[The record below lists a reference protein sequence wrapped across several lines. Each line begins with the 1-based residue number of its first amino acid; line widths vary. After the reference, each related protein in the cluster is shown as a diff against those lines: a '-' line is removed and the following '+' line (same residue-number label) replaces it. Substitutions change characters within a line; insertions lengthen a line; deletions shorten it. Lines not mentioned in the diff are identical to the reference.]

1 MSEIKYLDKI
11 GLQHLVEEIDKK
23 HFARI
28 VTYKPGFGTI
38 ITPNNNIVAEVK
50 YEQRD
55 TEWKSFSWTNAGWL
69 SGSHIWVDY
78 NGVIHYDW
86 DFQSDHKYLAEDGVT
101 WVTKTWKGFSGI
113 NGSRV
118 WMDYNNNIHYDY
130 SNVHYILGSD
140 NETWEAYTY
149 TGLTVIDRGLWTDYD
164 GIVHYDK
171 GTSHYKLLR
180 DCKTWEEVKWSDVVI
195 TAGEKVW
202 KDASGVLHYDDTNTH
217 AVLSDTGVWRKYTWI
232 GDIAIPNGD
241 HVWKS
246 TNGIYHY
253 DDGSTHYVL
262 DENMTW
268 STFSW
273 PGNVDITANYIWND
287 PNGITHYDYK
297 DNSNNYHFY
306 LEKEEHKY
314 ITNHGD
320 ELQTKLT
327 AGSNIT
333 IENGVISSTGGGSTD
348 NFYTKAEVDE
358 KISTIPKFSTKVVSA
373 LPTSDISTT
382 TIYLLVST
390 SSKTGNLYTE
400 YIYVDSKWEKL
411 GEQDSNFQIDT
422 SIPATPSDTH
432 ALSTKAIDDIRKYGT
447 YAHQFCGTNGAATY
461 IHFCRLKT
469 KTQWNDELCKFE
481 ISGRNIHGNIYFK
494 LTSSGGTAD
503 ASGYRPI
510 IGPTVTYQSDIN
522 TESYLYWNQPDQYT
536 LDLYWKKLQAN
547 EQYSITSI
555 DIGAYARAGLEIT
568 WLDSQVATLPTG
580 NTQASFKSVNDY
592 LPLSG
597 GTMTGTISRYGSG
610 TLFETHERPQSWNT
624 QYCDG
629 YKIDASFDGTGDEN
643 KLSIYSS
650 VGSKAGDP
658 VNWVE
663 RITITGANDIILKN
677 RVTINETRSGSAC
690 VINYQQNGTRWGYM
704 GFSAA
709 NTPSVYLTDGTKK
722 NISLEGHTHSDTF
735 SKKGI
740 VNNTTDWNTLT
751 EPGTYKVQC
760 ASWGDAATY
769 HSPNSYSATQYSYG
783 LLNVFASNVSD
794 EKRIMQIYYPH
805 GGPTAADKQIL
816 FRMHNSNDMAAG
828 WGGWAPIFANTWR
841 GIQNNL
847 TSDSTTDS
855 LSAAQGKILNNKF
868 ASYLPA
874 QRMVNGEQHTAAVG
888 ITPFNVQALKAAGK
902 PLFSDPEFNSGV
914 NGIVAQNNANNGVV
928 TITRDLYS
936 NISGLQSPA
945 NSGGYV
951 LKITTAATGTTT
963 PGIGGFNQQYKPVK
977 NQTIVHIF
985 RALIPNGAVLSA
997 ASNPIGTS
1005 YTMDWIT
1012 RRTGTGKWE
1021 WYAYVIKAGTDCPG
1035 TNTTGF
1041 IYVESTGATRP
1052 FTWYLSYANMIDIS
1066 NANYDG
1072 LRTVYSDYATSA
1084 GTAFNAVFHQNSLST
1099 MPDEKTYI
1107 QMSNQNSNSTG
1118 LPGTGWYHIIN
1129 SVWGG
1134 KDTSWPSQFAFP
1146 TSDSQYKHCYYR
1158 YSNNT
1163 ATYGSGWIR
1172 LANAS
1177 ELNSYLPLTGG
1188 TLTGDLTLNSSGT
1201 ITSGNTKAVT
1211 GGTVYEYCKNAIKQ
1225 VNLNGTSVVSGLPGN
1240 RRVDLNVVP
1249 NTSYQCSRTGS
1260 VGELE
1265 CICETEAL
1273 TANPMT
1279 QHFFIKNNLDAKFCG
1294 NLTVVWDGSNFTL
1307 STDNVHLQAY
1317 ICVEH
1322 YNDYGYI
1329 YGRVYTQGVK
1339 WSVQTLDSVNLF
1351 SSNGSFT
1358 ESLSNVTP
1366 VWANCYSSTTKFH
1379 ICFYVKA
1386 YVGGLTTDT
1395 CTVRIASQYSKVP
1408 LDWSV
1413 VSSRYYLSGTS
1424 RLLEITLSS
1433 TSYQGNYSTLKMGQD
1448 MSITYSTTTGLQAT
1462 FNGFS
1467 YFINGSTFKITINT
1481 DSIVSSGGFSGYI
1494 TIHMQ

>member
-171 GTSHYKLLR
+171 GTSHYKLLS
-180 DCKTWEEVKWSDVVI
+180 DCRTWEEVKWPDVVI

-232 GDIAIPNGD
+232 GDISIPNGD

-358 KISTIPKFSTKVVSA
+358 KLSTIPKFSTKVVSA

-411 GEQDSNFQIDT
+411 GEQGSDFQIDT

-447 YAHQFCGTNGAATY
+447 YAHQFWGTNGAATY

-469 KTQWNDELCKFE
+469 KTQWNDEFCKFE
-481 ISGRNIHGNIYFK
+481 ISGRYTHGNIYFK
-494 LTSSGGTAD
+494 LTGSSGAAD
-503 ASGYRPI
+503 AGGYRPI
-510 IGPTVTYQSDIN
+510 IGPTITYQSDIN

-580 NTQASFKSVNDY
+580 NTQASFKSVNDC

-597 GTMTGTISRYGSG
+597 GTMTGTISKFGSG
-610 TLFETHERPQSWNT
+610 TILEVHEHPQSANAW
-624 QYCDG
+624 YCDG
-629 YKIDASFDGTGDEN
+629 YKIETAFSGSGDEN

-650 VGSKAGDP
+650 VGSKTGDP

-677 RVTINETRSGSAC
+677 RLTVNETRTGAASL
-690 VINYQQNGTRWGYM
+690 IDYQQNGTRWGYM

-709 NTPSVYLTDGTKK
+709 NTPSVYLTDGIKK
-722 NISLEGHTHSDTF
+722 NISLEGHTHSEYAPKTLRWGGINGASGTGNKYIIIGEYTHTPALYKEWAITLRIRGGHSTLHSDTTIRIWATDLDTTIISQNPGIRHLSLPHGNMPHIRLYKVSNTKTQIGLYKGNDWTNCICELLDVTGTTF
-735 SKKGI
+735 TALDTQVSKTVQDAYALDYDCADQTIINNRITINELRSGYASVLHYQYQGSPLGYIGFSEASIPIIYTADGISKKNISTYPTTVTPVNGIQPLDLLSLTNAGKRLGGDPTFIDGHNGI
-740 VNNTTDWNTLT
+740 VVYNNKNNGMVSITRGVYSTFAQPSPNNGSNQILCIKTVGEANPGYGGFLQSVVSRPNQVCVQILKAKVPAGYELKLAANPLGTGSTLEFIT
-751 EPGTYKVQC
+751 PNKGTGKWEWYGALIKC
-760 ASWGDAATY
+760 GNDAAGNTFGFFY
-769 HSPNSYSATQYSYG
+769 IDNTGKPAASSSAPMTWYVAYSEVIDLGEAPSRVLNS
-783 LLNVFASNVSD
+783 
-794 EKRIMQIYYPH
+794 
-805 GGPTAADKQIL
+805 
-816 FRMHNSNDMAAG
+816 
-828 WGGWAPIFANTWR
+828 
-841 GIQNNL
+841 L
-847 TSDSTTDS
+847 TSTSTTDS
-855 LSAAQGKILNNKF
+855 LSAAQGKALNDKF
-868 ASYLPA
+868 A
-874 QRMVNGEQHTAAVG
+874 
-888 ITPFNVQALKAAGK
+888 
-902 PLFSDPEFNSGV
+902 
-914 NGIVAQNNANNGVV
+914 
-928 TITRDLYS
+928 
-936 NISGLQSPA
+936 
-945 NSGGYV
+945 
-951 LKITTAATGTTT
+951 
-963 PGIGGFNQQYKPVK
+963 
-977 NQTIVHIF
+977 
-985 RALIPNGAVLSA
+985 
-997 ASNPIGTS
+997 
-1005 YTMDWIT
+1005 
-1012 RRTGTGKWE
+1012 
-1021 WYAYVIKAGTDCPG
+1021 
-1035 TNTTGF
+1035 
-1041 IYVESTGATRP
+1041 
-1052 FTWYLSYANMIDIS
+1052 
-1066 NANYDG
+1066 
-1072 LRTVYSDYATSA
+1072 
-1084 GTAFNAVFHQNSLST
+1084 
-1099 MPDEKTYI
+1099 
-1107 QMSNQNSNSTG
+1107 
-1118 LPGTGWYHIIN
+1118 
-1129 SVWGG
+1129 
-1134 KDTSWPSQFAFP
+1134 
-1146 TSDSQYKHCYYR
+1146 
-1158 YSNNT
+1158 
-1163 ATYGSGWIR
+1163 
-1172 LANAS
+1172 
-1177 ELNSYLPLTGG
+1177 SYLPLTGG

-1201 ITSGNTKAVT
+1201 IASGNTKAVT
-1211 GGTVYEYCKNAIKQ
+1211 GGTVYNYCKDAVKYIN
-1225 VNLNGTSVVSGLPGN
+1225 VNGESVVTGQPGDK
-1240 RRVDLNVVP
+1240 RVDLNIVP
-1249 NTSYQCSRTGS
+1249 YTVYSCSRTGS

-1265 CICETEAL
+1265 CIASTQADKL
-1273 TANPMT
+1273 TSTTPEVQT
-1279 QHFFIKNNLDAKFCG
+1279 FYVKNNKSASLCG
-1294 NLTVVWDGSNFTL
+1294 TLTVMWNGSQL
-1307 STDNVHLQAY
+1307 SMSSDNPALALY
-1317 ICVEH
+1317 IVAEN
-1322 YNDYGYI
+1322 YDSTGYLYGL
-1329 YGRVYTQGVK
+1329 VYESGVK
-1339 WSVQTLDSVNLF
+1339 WEIQTLDKNALF
-1351 SSNGSFT
+1351 IYSGNFT
-1358 ESLSNVTP
+1358 ESVDDIIP
-1366 VWANCYSSTTKFH
+1366 VYLTSKGELYSR
-1379 ICFYVKA
+1379 
-1386 YVGGLTTDT
+1386 
-1395 CTVRIASQYSKVP
+1395 VRITYTPGAYPIASVIENNGIQGTAYNARRPYFSLPTGLNEAWAKNFF
-1408 LDWSV
+1408 LAHTYQV
-1413 VSSRYYLSGTS
+1413 VFTYNNLKKRIPI
-1424 RLLEITLSS
+1424 EITGIELTQASS
-1433 TSYQGNYSTLKMGQD
+1433 VWQI
-1448 MSITYSTTTGLQAT
+1448 SISIDWQSNEARITD
-1462 FNGFS
+1462 
-1467 YFINGSTFKITINT
+1467 INDTITEYLIKA
-1481 DSIVSSGGFSGYI
+1481 I
-1494 TIHMQ
+1494 

>member
-149 TGLTVIDRGLWTDYD
+149 IGLTVIDRGLWTDYD
-164 GIVHYDK
+164 GIVHYDN
-171 GTSHYKLLR
+171 GSSHYKLLS
-180 DCKTWEEVKWSDVVI
+180 DCKTWEEVKWPDVVI

-202 KDASGVLHYDDTNTH
+202 KDASGVLHYDAPNTH
-217 AVLSDTGVWRKYTWI
+217 AILSDTGVWRKYTWI

-358 KISTIPKFSTKVVSA
+358 KISTIPKFDIKVVSA

-400 YIYVDSKWEKL
+400 YIYVNSKWEQL
-411 GEQDSNFQIDT
+411 GEQTVDLSGYATEAWVESKGYLTSVPSHNQASSTITAMTGYTKPTSTSAIAATDNLNTAIGKLEKALDNKGTSNLIIGTTATTAAAGNHKHDGVYEPKHLRWGGINGASNT
-422 SIPATPSDTH
+422 GNKYILIGEYTHSPAQYKEWAITLRIRGAHNTLHSDTV
-432 ALSTKAIDDIRKYGT
+432 IRIWATDSGT
-447 YAHQFCGTNGAATY
+447 TEIQQNPGISHICLPHGNMPH
-461 IHFCRLKT
+461 IRLYKVSNT
-469 KTQWNDELCKFE
+469 KTQIGLYKNNDWTNCICELLDATGTTFTALDTQLAKGLNDAYAKDYDCGLQTT
-481 ISGRNIHGNIYFK
+481 ISNRLAINE
-494 LTSSGGTAD
+494 LR
-503 ASGYRPI
+503 SGYASVVHYQYQGTSLGY
-510 IGPTVTYQSDIN
+510 IGFVEADKPAVWMSDSN
-522 TESYLYWNQPDQYT
+522 TR
-536 LDLYWKKLQAN
+536 K
-547 EQYSITSI
+547 
-555 DIGAYARAGLEIT
+555 
-568 WLDSQVATLPTG
+568 
-580 NTQASFKSVNDY
+580 
-592 LPLSG
+592 
-597 GTMTGTISRYGSG
+597 
-610 TLFETHERPQSWNT
+610 H
-624 QYCDG
+624 
-629 YKIDASFDGTGDEN
+629 
-643 KLSIYSS
+643 
-650 VGSKAGDP
+650 
-658 VNWVE
+658 
-663 RITITGANDIILKN
+663 
-677 RVTINETRSGSAC
+677 
-690 VINYQQNGTRWGYM
+690 
-704 GFSAA
+704 
-709 NTPSVYLTDGTKK
+709 
-722 NISLEGHTHSDTF
+722 ISLEGHTHS
-735 SKKGI
+735 
-740 VNNTTDWNTLT
+740 
-751 EPGTYKVQC
+751 E
-760 ASWGDAATY
+760 
-769 HSPNSYSATQYSYG
+769 
-783 LLNVFASNVSD
+783 
-794 EKRIMQIYYPH
+794 
-805 GGPTAADKQIL
+805 
-816 FRMHNSNDMAAG
+816 
-828 WGGWAPIFANTWR
+828 
-841 GIQNNL
+841 
-847 TSDSTTDS
+847 
-855 LSAAQGKILNNKF
+855 
-868 ASYLPA
+868 YLPA
-874 QRMVNGEQHTAAVG
+874 QRMVNGEQHTSAVG

-902 PLFSDPEFNSGV
+902 PLFGDPEFNSGV
-914 NGIVAQNNANNGVV
+914 NGIVAYNNANNGVV

-951 LKITTAATGTTT
+951 LKIATAATGTTS

-985 RALIPNGAVLSA
+985 RALIPNGALLSA
-997 ASNPIGTS
+997 ASNPIGTA

-1012 RRTGTGKWE
+1012 QRTGTGKWE

-1041 IYVESTGATRP
+1041 IFVEPTGATRP

-1084 GTAFNAVFHQNSLST
+1084 GTATNAVFHQNSLST

-1201 ITSGNTKAVT
+1201 VSSGNTKAVT
-1211 GGTVYEYCKNAIKQ
+1211 GGTVYNYCKDAVKYIN
-1225 VNLNGTSVVSGLPGN
+1225 VNGESVVTGQPGDK
-1240 RRVDLNVVP
+1240 RVDLNIVP
-1249 NTSYQCSRTGS
+1249 YTVYSCSRTGS

-1265 CICETEAL
+1265 CIASTQ
-1273 TANPMT
+1273 ANRLESTTPGVQT
-1279 QHFFIKNNLDAKFCG
+1279 FYVRNNKSASLCG
-1294 NLTVVWDGSNFTL
+1294 TLTVIWNGSQL
-1307 STDNVHLQAY
+1307 SMSSDNPALALY
-1317 ICVEH
+1317 IVVEN
-1322 YNDYGYI
+1322 YDSTGYLYGL
-1329 YGRVYTQGVK
+1329 VYEAGVK
-1339 WSVQTLDSVNLF
+1339 WEVQTLDKSALF
-1351 SSNGSFT
+1351 KYSGNFT
-1358 ESLSNVTP
+1358 ESVDNVTP
-1366 VWANCYSSTTKFH
+1366 VYLTSKGELYSR
-1379 ICFYVKA
+1379 
-1386 YVGGLTTDT
+1386 
-1395 CTVRIASQYSKVP
+1395 VRITYTPGGYPIASVIENNGIQ
-1408 LDWSV
+1408 
-1413 VSSRYYLSGTS
+1413 GTAYNARRPYFS
-1424 RLLEITLSS
+1424 LP
-1433 TSYQGNYSTLKMGQD
+1433 
-1448 MSITYSTTTGLQAT
+1448 TGLNEAWAKNFFLVHTYQVVFTYNNLKKRIPIEVTGIELTQSSSIWQISISIDWQSNEAR
-1462 FNGFS
+1462 
-1467 YFINGSTFKITINT
+1467 ITNT
-1481 DSIVSSGGFSGYI
+1481 SDTI
-1494 TIHMQ
+1494 TEYLIKAI